1 MTVLFPIQL
10 LGYVLAGIAGH
21 YDLAG
26 DIDRNGVINI
36 ADLLQLLT
44 MF

>member
-1 MTVLFPIQL
+1 MTILSPIQL
-10 LGYVLAGIAGH
+10 LGYVLAGMAGH

-36 ADLLQLLT
+36 ADLMACLT
-44 MF
+44 LF

>member
-1 MTVLFPIQL
+1 MTVLSPTQL
-10 LGYVLAGIAGH
+10 LGYVLAGMAGH
-21 YDLAG
+21 YDPAS